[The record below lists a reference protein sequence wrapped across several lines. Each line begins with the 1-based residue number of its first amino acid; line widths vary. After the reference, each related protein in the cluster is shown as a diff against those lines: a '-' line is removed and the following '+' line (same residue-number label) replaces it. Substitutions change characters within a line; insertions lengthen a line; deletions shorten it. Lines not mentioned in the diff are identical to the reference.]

1 MASPRDELVIEQ
13 IWRYPVKSLRG
24 ERLGASLVDERGT
37 TGDRLWAIRDTVSG
51 RLGSGKNTRRFR
63 RFPGPPLLEL
73 SAHYPVEPEGDD
85 IEAIEPPIVVGTD
98 GRRYSV
104 LDGSADLFIRGYT
117 GMPTLSVVRESD
129 IDHFDDGPVSLIGTA
144 TLRWVEEMLPGIPID
159 ARRFRPNFVVRT
171 AEPFEEEAWIG
182 RTLRIGGQD
191 GVVLAVKLSHTRCL
205 MVSTE
210 QADLP
215 QAPEV
220 LKLMASRADNP
231 LKLAVAATVTR
242 PGTVTVGDQV
252 FVDDAVLVDN
262 TVFIESTVFDEN
274 AAFDD
279 AALDEAALVDGG
291 FVGGSV
297 PAAEH

>member
-24 ERLGASLVDERGT
+24 ERLGVTRVDERST
-37 TGDRLWAIRDTVSG
+37 VGDRLWAIRDTVSG
-51 RLGSGKNTRRFR
+51 KLGSGKNTRLFR

-73 SAHYPVEPEGDD
+73 SAHYAVEPEGDD
-85 IEAIEPPIVVGTD
+85 IEPPTVVGAD
-98 GRRYSV
+98 GRQYSV
-104 LDGSADLFIRGYT
+104 LDGSADLFIQRYT
-117 GMPTLSVVRESD
+117 GVPTLHVVRESD

-144 TLRWVEEMLPGIPID
+144 TMRWVEEMLPGTPID

-182 RTLRIGGQD
+182 RTLRIGAPN
-191 GVVLAVKLSHTRCL
+191 GVTLAVRLRHTRCL

-220 LKLMASRADNP
+220 LKLMGSRDDHP
-231 LKLAVAATVTR
+231 LKLAVAATVVR
-242 PGTVTVGDQV
+242 PGTVTVGDRV
-252 FVDDAVLVDN
+252 FVDDTALDED
-262 TVFIESTVFDEN
+262 TVSDKDTVFD
-274 AAFDD
+274 D
-279 AALDEAALVDGG
+279 ATLDEAALVDGG
-291 FVGGSV
+291 FVSGSV
-297 PAAEH
+297 PAAEQ